1 MSEPAHFNEVRLCGR
16 VEGFCRGTDG
26 TIRSVLLLVRVEE
39 PALLPVV
46 SAAMPW
52 VQRGDRLFVR
62 GTLATERV
70 PGQQYPLICVMAR
83 TIDVLK
89 PRAAPAGILDPDDED
104 ADGIINA
111 SRA

>member
-16 VEGFCRGTDG
+16 VEGFGRGTGG
-26 TIRSVLLLVRVEE
+26 TIRGVLLLVHVEE

-52 VQRGDRLFVR
+52 VQRGNRLFVR
-62 GTLATERV
+62 GTLATERI

-89 PRAAPAGILDPDDED
+89 PRAAPAGVLDPDDED
-104 ADGIINA
+104 ADGTL
-111 SRA
+111 